1 MHVIGYTLHGPA
13 SITGYMHLPNLSPLF
28 MHVCITSYTCY
39 YQKKKKK
46 TSYTCE
52 LGQKL
57 FNYKLFKRFELVKC
71 LTHTHTHTNI

>member
-46 TSYTCE
+46 HHIHVSWDKSF
-52 LGQKL
+52 LIIS
-57 FNYKLFKRFELVKC
+57 C
-71 LTHTHTHTNI
+71 LNDLS